1 MHNKII
7 KIITLVLIVSTLLT
21 GCGTKEIP
29 FSVSPED
36 SIENE
41 YVEHMVANKDDY
53 EFLYLGL
60 ATNAILGL
68 EVKNFTGKMQEYEQ
82 KNEKYMEDFKF
93 YSGLYTLVQTLPK
106 ETHDEE
112 IPEAAK
118 ETIEV
123 YLKNT
128 RLKEDIKNTEKY
140 YRYGEKFKEGNPDEK
155 IKNYL
160 EKNKITVEEI
170 IFPDKLENVNMCL
183 MPFEF
188 TYRYI
193 IKGKVKNKPFEQ
205 EVCQNFYFS
214 YDENEGFIIEA
225 IKDNNILDE
234 NSNNNN
240 NK

>member
-93 YSGLYTLVQTLPK
+93 YSGLYTLTKSLDK
-106 ETHDEE
+106 ESHDNI
-112 IPEAAK
+112 IPQEAQK
-118 ETIEV
+118 SIEV

-128 RLKEDIKNTEKY
+128 RLKEDINTEKY
-140 YRYGEKFKEGNPDEK
+140 YRYGKKFKEGNPDEK
-155 IKNYL
+155 IKDYL
-160 EKNKITVEEI
+160 EKNKIIVEKI
-170 IFPDKLENVNMCL
+170 VFPDKFENVNMSL
-183 MPFEF
+183 MPLEF

-205 EVCQNFYFS
+205 EVCQNFYLSF
-214 YDENEGFIIEA
+214 DEGEGFVIEA